1 MLRKIVR
8 GLAYTVGAVVG
19 VGAAYVAVA
28 VVVSRIAVPKQP
40 TTELADIPL
49 FIRSNGVHT
58 DLVMPVKTS
67 LIDWSQ
73 QVRFDHTLANDS
85 SYHYVGI
92 GWGDKGFYLDT
103 PTWADLKVS
112 TALKA
117 AFWLS
122 SSAMHA
128 TFYRKAELY
137 PGPDCIALHITPTQY
152 AKLID
157 YIQASF
163 RHDAAGQI
171 ELIPGHSYG
180 RDDAFY
186 EAHRV
191 YSVFYTCNTWAN
203 NGLKISG
210 QKACLWTP
218 MERGIM
224 NLYR

>member
-1 MLRKIVR
+1 MLCKIVR
-8 GLAYTVGAVVG
+8 VLAYTGGTVVG
-19 VGAAYVAVA
+19 VVAMYALVAVA
-28 VVVSRIAVPKQP
+28 VSQIVVAKQP
-40 TTELADIPL
+40 TGEVADIP
-49 FIRSNGVHT
+49 FFVYSNGVHT

-67 LIDWSQ
+67 QIDWSQ
-73 QVRFDHTLANDS
+73 QVRYAHTQANDP
-85 SYHYVGI
+85 SYPYVGI

-112 TALKA
+112 TALRA

-128 TFYRKAELY
+128 TFYREADLVA
-137 PGPDCIALHITPTQY
+137 GGDCIALHLTKTQY
-152 AKLID
+152 AQLIS

-163 RHDAAGQI
+163 RHDAAGSVQ
-171 ELIPGHSYG
+171 LISGHSYG

-191 YSVFYTCNTWAN
+191 YSILYTCNTWAN

-218 MERGIM
+218 MESGIM

>member
-8 GLAYTVGAVVG
+8 VLAYTGGGVVG
-19 VGAAYVAVA
+19 VVAAYLAAA
-28 VVVSRIAVPKQP
+28 VVASQVVVPKQP
-40 TTELADIPL
+40 TEEIADVEI
-49 FIRSNGVHT
+49 FVYSNGVHT
-58 DLVMPVKTS
+58 DVVMPVKTS

-73 QVRFDHTLANDS
+73 VVRYDHTQANDPR
-85 SYHYVGI
+85 YGYVGI

-112 TALKA
+112 TALRA

-128 TFYRKAELY
+128 TFYRAADLA
-137 PGPDCIALHITPTQY
+137 PNPDCVALRLTQRQY
-152 AKLID
+152 AQLVA
-157 YIQASF
+157 YIQNSF
-163 RHDAAGQI
+163 RHDAAGRVQ
-171 ELIPGHSYG
+171 LIAGHSYG

-191 YSVFYTCNTWAN
+191 YSIFYTCNTWAN
-203 NGLKISG
+203 NALKISG

-218 MERGIM
+218 AERGIM
-224 NLYR
+224 GLYR

>member
-8 GLAYTVGAVVG
+8 MLAYTSGAVAG
-19 VGAAYVAVA
+19 VAAAYAVVAVA
-28 VVVSRIAVPKQP
+28 VSRITVAKQP
-40 TTELADIPL
+40 TSEVADIPL
-49 FIRSNGVHT
+49 FVYSNGVHT

-67 LIDWSQ
+67 LIDWSR
-73 QVRFDHTLANDS
+73 QVQYAHTLANDP
-85 SYHYVGI
+85 SYPYVGI

-112 TALKA
+112 TALRA

-122 SSAMHA
+122 SAAMHA
-128 TFYRKAELY
+128 TFYREADLR
-137 PGPDCIALHITPTQY
+137 PGADCIALHLTRRQY
-152 AKLID
+152 AQLIA

-163 RHDAAGQI
+163 RPDAAGRAQ
-171 ELIPGHSYG
+171 LIAGHSYG
-180 RDDAFY
+180 RNDAFY

-191 YSVFYTCNTWAN
+191 YSVLYTCNTWAN
-203 NGLKISG
+203 DGLKISG

-218 MERGIM
+218 MESGIM

>member
-8 GLAYTVGAVVG
+8 VLAYTGGAVVG
-19 VGAAYVAVA
+19 VAAAYAVVAVA
-28 VVVSRIAVPKQP
+28 VSQLVVAKQP
-40 TTELADIPL
+40 TSEVADIPL
-49 FIRSNGVHT
+49 FVYSNGVHT

-67 LIDWSQ
+67 LIDWSR
-73 QVRFDHTLANDS
+73 QVRYAHTLANDP
-85 SYHYVGI
+85 SYPYVGI

-112 TALKA
+112 TALRA

-128 TFYRKAELY
+128 TFYREADLMA
-137 PGPDCIALHITPTQY
+137 GADCIALRLTQRQY
-152 AKLID
+152 AQLIA

-163 RHDAAGQI
+163 RHDAAGRVQ
-171 ELIPGHSYG
+171 LIAGHRYG

-191 YSVFYTCNTWAN
+191 YSVLYTCNTWAN

-218 MERGIM
+218 MESGIM